1 MAKMYTL
8 DDKLLAS
15 SPEIRIGDKVY
26 PVDNRVKTVK
36 KVMKMYEKGAGVW
49 RKRFKDKFA
58 GSFMGSV
65 SGAR

>member
-26 PVDNRVKTVK
+26 PVDNRVKNSK
-36 KVMKMYEKGAGVW
+36 KGHENVRKGRLYG
-49 RKRFKDKFA
+49 R
-58 GSFMGSV
+58 
-65 SGAR
+65 